1 MTLSLEWAVAW
12 LIAAAIVAFLVTLW
26 DKNRARRREWRVQES
41 TLWLIALLGGS
52 AVMFLT
58 MLVIRHKTRRTKFM
72 VAMPLLKKVFFLR
85 QLIDGQFHRT
95 HRTCRLP
102 A

>member
-1 MTLSLEWAVAW
+1 MTLPLNWAIAW
-12 LIAAAIVAFLVTLW
+12 LVAAAIIAFSIVLW

-58 MLVIRHKTRRTKFM
+58 MLVIRHKTRHTPFM
-72 VAMPLLKKVFFLR
+72 VGLPLLALVQAGLVYLLLQSHFLV
-85 QLIDGQFHRT
+85 LI
-95 HRTCRLP
+95 
-102 A
+102 

>member
-12 LIAAAIVAFLVTLW
+12 LLAAAIVAFLVTLW

-58 MLVIRHKTRRTKFM
+58 MLVIRHKTRHTPFM
-72 VAMPLLKKVFFLR
+72 VGLPLLALVQAGLVYLLLQSQFLI
-85 QLIDGQFHRT
+85 LT
-95 HRTCRLP
+95 
-102 A
+102 